1 MEKAFETELTG
12 DDKAELKKLLEQF
25 EEAMRRYDEQRI
37 KDWEEIER
45 LQADTRAKLEFLRK
59 AA

>member
-12 DDKAELKKLLEQF
+12 SDKAELKKLIEQF